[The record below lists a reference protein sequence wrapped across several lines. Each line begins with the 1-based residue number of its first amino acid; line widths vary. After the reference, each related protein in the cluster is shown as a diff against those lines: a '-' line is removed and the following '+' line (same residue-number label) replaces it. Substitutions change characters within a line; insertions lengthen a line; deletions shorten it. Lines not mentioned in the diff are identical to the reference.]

1 MMYLSIALVG
11 AQPAPFLISGLAV
24 YDNAMPCNNLT
35 LNITWGCTTVQCYE
49 QRRKHCE
56 HLAEQTGPDE

>member
-35 LNITWGCTTVQCYE
+35 LNITNLNTSTGWQ
-49 QRRKHCE
+49 
-56 HLAEQTGPDE
+56 AETHTGYNFYQLVLD